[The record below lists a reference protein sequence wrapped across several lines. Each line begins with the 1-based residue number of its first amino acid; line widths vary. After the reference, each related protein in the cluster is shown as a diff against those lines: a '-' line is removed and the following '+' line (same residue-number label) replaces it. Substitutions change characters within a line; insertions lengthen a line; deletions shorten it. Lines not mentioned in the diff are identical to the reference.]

1 MGHELLL
8 FPQRYFWLKY
18 EDKHWTPENPFPVGI
33 HYLFKDTLTSLRPKL
48 RLFASLEEAN
58 QAVHQMQLEF
68 APMLSD
74 HMPGLFGGGGAGGA
88 DNILPALGSDL
99 GTIVEAATE
108 GDEDVCTESE
118 VADATDAET
127 ETEESLSHDGR
138 PVKKS
143 AKCTLTMLFNDPHL

>member
-1 MGHELLL
+1 MNDSL
-8 FPQRYFWLKY
+8 FLFSQRYFWFKY
-18 EDKHWTPENPFPVGI
+18 EDKCWTPENPFPVGI

-48 RLFASLEEAN
+48 HLFSSLEEAN
-58 QAVHQMQLEF
+58 QAVRQMQMEF

-74 HMPGLFGGGGAGGA
+74 HMPWLFGGGVAGDA
-88 DNILPALGSDL
+88 DSVLSTVGSEL
-99 GTIVEAATE
+99 GTIVEAASE
-108 GDEDVCTESE
+108 GDDEACTESE

-143 AKCTLTMLFNDPHL
+143 NKSMLMLFNNFNL